1 MMNKA
6 LAVARWEYLEKI
18 KSKSFI
24 IGLFLTPLLMIVSA
38 VLPSIMMSHEDDAS
52 KIIGIIDATGKIE
65 RPLAE
70 ALTRKFVIP
79 GNKGPRYVLRPI
91 ASGQGIDVASAVAEG
106 TRLVVAGSIEGYC
119 VVRPDTGSV
128 PAVEY
133 RSTSVGD
140 MTLNQRLEST
150 LNEILSDQK
159 AVEKGVS
166 PELMK
171 QLNIRLDVKTVKLSK
186 TGGEEEGNFLKQFF
200 TGYGVVMIFMMLMM
214 TSGQM
219 LVRSIIEEKSNRIV
233 EILVSSVTPS
243 ELMVGKVVGLSG
255 IGLTQIGFWVLV
267 GVGAAL
273 QFGVSIFDWLQALL
287 IVIYFVLGYL
297 FYAALFIAAGS
308 PLSREQDMQQ
318 MMQYLVF
325 PLVTPIIVAMPAM
338 QNPGAAWIK
347 VLSFIPLMTTSMM
360 SVRIPVQMPEWWEIG
375 GTIAVLL
382 VSTYVT
388 MIAAGRI
395 FRIAIL
401 STGKTPSLKELL
413 RWARKG

>member
-1 MMNKA
+1 MMTKA

-24 IGLFLTPLLMIVSA
+24 IGLFLTPMLMIVSA
-38 VLPSIMMSHEDDAS
+38 VLPSILMTHEDDAS
-52 KIIGIIDATGKIE
+52 KIIGVIDATGRVE
-65 RPLAE
+65 QPFAE
-70 ALTRKFVIP
+70 ALARKYVIP
-79 GNKGPRYVLRPI
+79 GKETPRYVVRPI
-91 ASGQGIDVASAVAEG
+91 AVERGIDVRPAIAEG
-106 TRLVVAGSIEGYC
+106 TRLVLDGTIEGYC
-119 VVRPDTGSV
+119 VIHADSGSGPV
-128 PAVEY
+128 ADY

-140 MTLNQRLEST
+140 MALNQRLEST
-150 LNEILSDQK
+150 LSEILSDQK
-159 AVEKGVS
+159 AIQKGVS
-166 PELMK
+166 PEVMREV
-171 QLNIRLDVKTVKLSK
+171 NVHLDLRTVKLSK
-186 TGGEEEGNFLKQFF
+186 SGGEEEGSFLKQFF

-233 EILVSSVTPS
+233 EILVSSVTPT

-297 FYAALFIAAGS
+297 FYAALFIGAGS

-360 SVRIPVQMPEWWEIG
+360 SIRIPVQMPEWWEIW
-375 GTIAVLL
+375 GTIAVLI
-382 VSTYVT
+382 VSTYVA
-388 MIAAGRI
+388 MVAAGRI